1 MRWSSCQAPITN
13 DTRFCAGCGQ
23 SLPWKRSLGAGKH
36 AAVLPDE
43 GELDTLTQLN
53 SEKQRLTGELQV
65 LLEITAERDPT
76 EAEAE
81 RYSSLRARWKE
92 VGSEVT
98 ERMSFIA
105 ARQDHDRRR
114 AEGRQVTRR
123 IRPAAF
129 QQPDRRSSDERRSD
143 DQRIGR
149 DRREPFPEKTL

>member
-1 MRWSSCQAPITN
+1 MRCSSCRAPITN

-23 SLPWKRSLGAGKH
+23 ALPWKRSLGAGKH

-53 SEKQRLTGELQV
+53 REKQRLTGELQG
-65 LLEITAERDPT
+65 LLEITAEREPT

-92 VGSEVT
+92 VGSEVAK
-98 ERMSFIA
+98 RMSFVAERQNHERRSA
-105 ARQDHDRRR
+105 A
-114 AEGRQVTRR
+114 ARQVTRR

-129 QQPDRRSSDERRSD
+129 QQVDRRSADERRSD
-143 DQRIGR
+143 DQRTAR
-149 DRREPFPEKTL
+149 DRRDPFPEKTL

>member
-1 MRWSSCQAPITN
+1 MRCSSCQAPITN

-23 SLPWKRSLGAGKH
+23 ALPWKTSLGAGKH
-36 AAVLPDE
+36 AAVLTDE

-53 SEKQRLTGELQV
+53 SEKERLTGELRV

-98 ERMSFIA
+98 RRTSFIA
-105 ARQDHDRRR
+105 ARQNHDRRTV
-114 AEGRQVTRR
+114 EGRQVTRR
-123 IRPAAF
+123 IQHAAF
-129 QQPDRRSSDERRSD
+129 QQVDRRSGDERRSD

-149 DRREPFPEKTL
+149 DRRDPFPEKTL